1 LRDGNNYRLQL
12 MPTDS
17 SRAPLN
23 VDALRDGVLVPES
36 PWRRLDV
43 VTTTGSTNGD
53 LAARALAGEDI
64 DGAVLIAETQTAGRG
79 RNGREWSA
87 APGAQILVSVGVAA
101 DAVPTHAWGWLPLAA
116 GVAVAD
122 AVSVVTGVEA
132 TLKWPNDVLAG
143 GGKLAGILSEAVT
156 TKTRIVVG
164 IGLNVTLRSA
174 EVPGVEIASL
184 LELGVEEP
192 DRDRLLR
199 QLLLELGTRVIDWQ
213 RAGSASPTLIADYR
227 ARSATIGSRVR
238 ASLPG
243 GGQLVGQ
250 AQDIDQQ
257 GRLLIDVGG
266 DTVELS
272 AGDVVHLRPTDE
284 FPQL

>member
-1 LRDGNNYRLQL
+1 
-12 MPTDS
+12 MDS

-23 VDALRDGVLVPES
+23 VQSLRDGVLGPQS

-64 DGAVLIAETQTAGRG
+64 DGAVLIAEHQTAGRG

-87 APGAQILVSVGVAA
+87 TPGAQILVSVGVAA

-116 GVAVAD
+116 GLAVAD

-143 GGKLAGILSEAVT
+143 EGKLAGILSEAVMSR
-156 TKTRIVVG
+156 TRIVVG

-174 EVPGVEIASL
+174 EVPGVKIASL

-199 QLLLELGTRVIDWQ
+199 QLLLELGTRVVDWQ
-213 RAGSASPTLIADYR
+213 REGSASPKLIADYR
-227 ARSATIGSRVR
+227 QRSATIGSRVR

-243 GGQLVGQ
+243 GGELVGQ
-250 AQDIDQQ
+250 ARDVDEQ
-257 GRLLIDVGG
+257 GRLLIDVGGDGG

-284 FPQL
+284 FPQQ

>member
-1 LRDGNNYRLQL
+1 
-12 MPTDS
+12 MDS

-23 VDALRDGVLVPES
+23 VQSLRDGVLGPQS
-36 PWRRLDV
+36 TWRRLDV

-64 DGAVLIAETQTAGRG
+64 DGAVLIAEHQTAGRG

-87 APGAQILVSVGVAA
+87 TPGAQILVSVGVAA

-116 GVAVAD
+116 GLAVAD

-143 GGKLAGILSEAVT
+143 EGKLAGILSEAVMSR
-156 TKTRIVVG
+156 TRIVVG

-174 EVPGVEIASL
+174 EVPGVKIASL

-199 QLLLELGTRVIDWQ
+199 QLLLELGTRVVDWQ
-213 RAGSASPTLIADYR
+213 REGSASPKLIADYR
-227 ARSATIGSRVR
+227 QRSATIGSRVR

-243 GGQLVGQ
+243 GGELVGQ
-250 AQDIDQQ
+250 ARDVDEQ
-257 GRLLIDVGG
+257 GRLLIDVGGDGG

-284 FPQL
+284 FPQQ

>member
-1 LRDGNNYRLQL
+1 
-12 MPTDS
+12 MDS

-23 VDALRDGVLVPES
+23 VQSLRDGVLAPQS

-64 DGAVLIAETQTAGRG
+64 DGAVLIAEHQTAGRG

-87 APGAQILVSVGVAA
+87 TPGAQILVSVGVAA

-116 GVAVAD
+116 GLAVAD
-122 AVSVVTGVEA
+122 AVSVVAGVEA

-143 GGKLAGILSEAVT
+143 EGKLAGILSEAVMSR
-156 TKTRIVVG
+156 TRIVVG

-174 EVPGVEIASL
+174 EVPGVKIASL

-199 QLLLELGTRVIDWQ
+199 QLLLELGTRVVDWQ
-213 RAGSASPTLIADYR
+213 RAGSASPKLIADYR
-227 ARSATIGSRVR
+227 QRSATIGSRVR

-243 GGQLVGQ
+243 GGELVGQ
-250 AQDIDQQ
+250 ARDVDEQ

-284 FPQL
+284 SPQV